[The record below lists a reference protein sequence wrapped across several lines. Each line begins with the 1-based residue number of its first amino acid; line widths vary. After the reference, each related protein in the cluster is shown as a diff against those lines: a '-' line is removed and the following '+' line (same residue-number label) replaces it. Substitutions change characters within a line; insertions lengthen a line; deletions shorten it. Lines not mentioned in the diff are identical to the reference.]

1 MGILKYPENIIGDSD
16 YIKFTFYEYKA
27 PYSSGPITGPASGSA
42 GSEYNRSAINLKQA
56 PGLDEIVI
64 TMPNDISSSIAGNWG
79 GKSFGGLPAA
89 AFGVVG
95 SAFAL
100 AEKNKS
106 KDSKQI
112 LSELGRLAG
121 AAGKTGLSGLAE
133 DLLRTASNELSKAPG
148 VGSGLNFD
156 STLGLVS
163 SYITNPNTELLY
175 EGTQLRNHGYTF
187 KMIAQTETEARAI
200 DKIATTFKQAAAPK
214 GDRAKFLDIDV
225 RNFIGIPN
233 VCKVSFYQGGVSSRE
248 HDYLPRFKTSAIT
261 NVSVDYITEGQY
273 MTFEDGRPIG
283 LTLQVSFRELKLLF
297 AEEIGEGNKKF
308 R

>member
-79 GKSFGGLPAA
+79 GKSFGGLAAA
-89 AFGVVG
+89 AFGAVG
-95 SAFAL
+95 GAFGE
-100 AEKNKS
+100 AE
-106 KDSKQI
+106 KDSKGI
-112 LSELGRLAG
+112 LNKLTQLAG
-121 AAGKTGLSGLAE
+121 ATGKAGLKGIAE
-133 DLLRTASNELSKAPG
+133 DLLRTASNNLSKAPG

-187 KMIAQTETEARAI
+187 KMIAQTETEAKAI

-283 LTLQVSFRELKLLF
+283 LTLQVSFKELKLLF
-297 AEEIGEGNKKF
+297 AEEIGEGNEKF